1 MPMKNKKD
9 PDSVGRDRIVSGGA
23 GSMVIGGDASNNV
36 IITWNNNVVG
46 VVHNAFQPIYRA
58 VEESKLPVTEKE
70 DITAEVQE
78 LEAEV
83 KKGDEADEGF
93 LARRLRNIQ
102 RMSPDILDV
111 ALTTL
116 GNPMAGLGMVAKK
129 VAEKMK
135 AEAK

>member
-1 MPMKNKKD
+1 MAWKKND
-9 PDSVGRDRIVSGGA
+9 QDSVGRDRIVTGGA
-23 GSMVIGGDASNNV
+23 GSVIIGGNATNNT
-36 IITWNNNVVG
+36 IITGNNNVAS
-46 VVHNAFQPIYRA
+46 VVRNAFQPIYRA
-58 VEESKLPVTEKE
+58 VEESRMPATEKQ

-83 KKGDEADEGF
+83 TKGEDANEGF

-116 GNPMAGLGMVAKK
+116 GNPVAGLSMVAKK